1 MLRSWLEQT
10 HSAGFELRR
19 HFFLRFFD
27 SELVSDPSQAKVV
40 AGGALGIVLSLS
52 LVFGQAYYR
61 KYRLLLELPT
71 PDLYRQAVLADV
83 LFVVTLTMTF
93 SGLFSTIQWPALFPG
108 RRDYLALAGLPVR
121 MREVFLAKFT
131 ALLAVTLVM
140 MTCVALPPSVM
151 IPAMMAGRYGNGTG
165 RHVAGIFI
173 ASLLGGLF
181 VFFTLVALQGVLL
194 NVLPVRLFPRISL
207 AIQGLLLAMFLAG
220 LPLVFSIPAL
230 YARMDQL
237 PSWSVYAPPL
247 WFFGVDQIVFGNHGP
262 TTSSCARIGI
272 LTSIASAAAAIVAY
286 VWSYGRHRIRVLES
300 PSIESVGERR
310 LWPSAAGSWFLTD
323 PRTLAVFA
331 FITKMLGRSRQ
342 HRLFL
347 TAFTALSLALISQ
360 GFANLALAGG
370 HFHTISASTEGVREL
385 VIAIPLGFS
394 FFLLVGLRYL
404 FRLPVELRANWLFR
418 TVEPGYA
425 PALLMGVERFL
436 CVWGALPVAVLTLP
450 IELSMLGMRNG
461 LEAAIACLLV
471 SFLLIEVL
479 LFTFEKIP
487 FTSSYLPGRSP
498 LIETVLKY
506 SVAAACYVS
515 GVAALVSFALK
526 TGVSTLLF
534 TAILVA
540 GWWRLRR
547 ARIAVRE
554 ISRIEF
560 EERFEPAV
568 QLLGIERE

>member
-1 MLRSWLEQT
+1 MLRDWLEQT
-10 HSAGFELRR
+10 HSTGFELRR

-40 AGGALGIVLSLS
+40 AGGALGILLSLS

-61 KYRLLLELPT
+61 KYRLLLDLPT

-83 LFVVTLTMTF
+83 LFLVTLAMIF
-93 SGLFSTIQWPALFPG
+93 SGLFTTIQWPALFPG
-108 RRDYLALAGLPVR
+108 RRDYLALAALPVR
-121 MREVFLAKFT
+121 MRDVFLAKFT

-140 MTCVALPPSVM
+140 ITSVALPPSVM

-194 NVLPVRLFPRISL
+194 NVVPVRLFPRVSL
-207 AIQGLLLAMFLAG
+207 TIQGLLLAMFFAG
-220 LPLVFSIPAL
+220 LPFVFSIPGL
-230 YARMDQL
+230 YSRMDQL
-237 PSWSVYAPPL
+237 PNWSVYVPPL
-247 WFFGVDQIVFGNHGP
+247 WFFGVDQIIFGNHGP
-262 TTSSCARIGI
+262 TIDSLARIAV
-272 LTSIASAAAAIVAY
+272 LASLASAAAATLAY

-300 PSIESVGERR
+300 PSVESVGVRR
-310 LWPSAAGSWFLTD
+310 FWPGVAGSWFLAD
-323 PRTLAVFA
+323 VRTLAVFA
-331 FITKMLGRSRQ
+331 FVTKMLGRSRQ

-394 FFLLVGLRYL
+394 FFLLLGLRYL
-404 FRLPVELRANWLFR
+404 FRLPIELRANWLFR
-418 TVEPGYA
+418 TVEPGHA

-436 CVWGALPVAVLTLP
+436 WAWGALPVAVLTIP
-450 IELSMLGMRNG
+450 IEVTMLGVQTG

-515 GVAALVSFALK
+515 GVAALVSFVLK
-526 TGVSTLLF
+526 TWASTLLF
-534 TAILVA
+534 GAILAV

-547 ARIAVRE
+547 ARIATRE
-554 ISRIEF
+554 ISRIEY
-560 EERFEPAV
+560 EELFEPAV

>member
-1 MLRSWLEQT
+1 MLRGWLEQT
-10 HSAGFELRR
+10 HSTGFELRR

-27 SELVSDPSQAKVV
+27 SELISDPSQAKVV
-40 AGGALGIVLSLS
+40 AGGALGILLSLS

-71 PDLYRQAVLADV
+71 PELYRQAALADV
-83 LFVVTLTMTF
+83 LFLVTLVMTF
-93 SGLFSTIQWPALFPG
+93 SGLFTTIQWPALFPG
-108 RRDYLALAGLPVR
+108 PRDYLALAALPVR

-131 ALLAVTLVM
+131 ALLAVALVM
-140 MTCVALPPSVM
+140 ITCIALPPSVM
-151 IPAMMAGRYGNGTG
+151 IPAMMIGRYGNGAG

-194 NVLPVRLFPRISL
+194 NVLPVRQFPRISL
-207 AIQGLLLAMFLAG
+207 AIQGLLLAMLLGG
-220 LPLVFSIPAL
+220 LPFVFSIPGL

-237 PSWSVYAPPL
+237 PSWSIYSPPL
-247 WFFGVDQIVFGNHGP
+247 WFFGVDQIIFGNRGP
-262 TTSSCARIGI
+262 TIDSLARIAI
-272 LTSIASAAAAIVAY
+272 LACLASAAAATLTY
-286 VWSYGRHRIRVLES
+286 VWSYGRHRVRVLES
-300 PSIESVGERR
+300 PSVESVGVRGF
-310 LWPSAAGSWFLTD
+310 WPSAAGSWFLTD

-360 GFANLALAGG
+360 GFANLALDGG
-370 HFHTISASTEGVREL
+370 RFRSISASTEGVREL

-418 TVEPGYA
+418 TAEPGHA

-436 CVWGALPVAVLTLP
+436 WAWGALPVAVLTLP
-450 IELSMLGMRNG
+450 IEVSMLGVRTG
-461 LEAAIACLLV
+461 FEAAIACLLI
-471 SFLLIEVL
+471 SFLLVEVL

-487 FTSSYLPGRSP
+487 FTSSYLPGRCP

-506 SVAAACYVS
+506 SVAATCYVS

-526 TGVSTLLF
+526 ASASAFLLI
-534 TAILVA
+534 AIFAA

-547 ARIAVRE
+547 GRIAARQ
-554 ISRIEF
+554 ISRIEY
-560 EERFEPAV
+560 EELFEPAV